1 MADVKTG
8 KIIGIDL
15 GTTNS
20 AVAVMEGGSPK
31 VIPTAEG
38 RNTFPSIVSFK
49 GDNVV
54 VGDAAKRQM
63 ILNPKAT
70 INSVKR
76 FMGQKF
82 KSERVQAALK
92 HVAYDAV
99 DGKDGMAVIKING
112 KMYTPQEISAKILTK
127 AKTDAEGYLG
137 SP

>member
-49 GDNVV
+49 GENVT
-54 VGDAAKRQM
+54 VGDPAKRQM
-63 ILNPKAT
+63 VLNSKAT
-70 INSVKR
+70 VNSVKR

-82 KSERVQAALK
+82 KSDKVQNAIK
-92 HVAYDAV
+92 H
-99 DGKDGMAVIKING
+99 
-112 KMYTPQEISAKILTK
+112 EIGRAS
-127 AKTDAEGYLG
+127 
-137 SP
+137 